1 MSEFDDIG
9 PALAQLPDSNL
20 TVGAL
25 RQLLEDVPPDTQVV
39 VGIRDEHRFN
49 VLIGE
54 LTVRKASVQPGLR
67 NPIVVLQVA
76 SLT

>member
-1 MSEFDDIG
+1 MTEFDDI
-9 PALAQLPDSNL
+9 ASAVAELPDSNL

-25 RQLLEDVPPDTQVV
+25 RRLLEDVPPDTQVV

-54 LTVRKASVQPGLR
+54 LTVRNASVLPGLR
-67 NPIVVLQVA
+67 SPIVVLQVA